1 MFVLLNRSSGWLAP
15 LAAGVAVAMASAP
28 GTTQEDVNAGLRQKY
43 LALTRGWARDAVL
56 TPSEARAMEAGRQRE
71 RLMTE
76 GLEDPLAQEILGRGE
91 PSFDRLASAYPG
103 KLLDRTVLGSY
114 SDPRA
119 GATGTS
125 DEFVVWW
132 NGAISVNLVK
142 GPSAADPERI
152 QTLAEN
158 TNILFRVGPSA
169 EMFGRVRERYSRVAY
184 EDGYLPIVHATYACD
199 GIEYRET
206 AFADSPAPGHP
217 GSDVAYVHFELKN
230 VSAASRTAELHEDII
245 LVDGS
250 RATVSNGQ
258 ILDSSDA
265 LLMAFGGARASFDDA
280 SQRLTHQV
288 RLAPDAMASVWLAIP
303 SLPDAARRLVTPTAA
318 GVQQIHDKLRI
329 FWTALLASGTTITV
343 PEARV
348 NNMWRALV
356 LQNFVL
362 ADGPRFTYGSGLVYN
377 DSYYPFESG
386 FAALVMARYGHGDA
400 AEAWLSYLIPASVD
414 PQKAGWRYQNRRAI
428 PLHLL
433 YQLYLLTGRTRYFDE
448 HKDELFRVA
457 DEIVADRRTTMTP
470 ATDPRPWH
478 WGLLPPARPAVDA
491 IASTRSTYVVAHDIT
506 NCQGLQDF
514 GEFLVRSGIDVPRG
528 ERYLREA
535 ADFRQSLLRAMDAS
549 IVRSAGTLPFVPLQT
564 LYFRDTP
571 DYGPQPFDNLALG
584 RVQGTY
590 YHYWAD
596 MEFRYDFFN
605 PDDSIGRA
613 IADYVQRHGGFVLG
627 LTRAR
632 PRPGQ
637 PYGWINGN
645 YNAGYY
651 EYALRRGDVQRF
663 LLGFYSRL
671 AFAASRHLYVASEG
685 SPFIGYNTQDGGFVG
700 AEYSFPNSAANAETL
715 DMLRALLV
723 REERDR
729 NLPTGVVHLAQAAP
743 RAWLA
748 DGQRVEVRRAPTEFG
763 ALSFSIASKIREGV
777 ISAEIDPPGRRP
789 YRELRVY
796 LRHPQSLAIG
806 HVRLNGKP
814 YQDFDAAEGYI
825 ALHPGPAHFTVEA
838 FYR

>member
-1 MFVLLNRSSGWLAP
+1 MFVLLNWRSGCLA
-15 LAAGVAVAMASAP
+15 LAAAVALATAPAP
-28 GTTQEDVNAGLRQKY
+28 GRTQEDVSAALRQKY

-56 TPSEARAMEAGRQRE
+56 SPSEARAVDAGRQRE

-76 GLEDPLAQEILGRGE
+76 GLDDPLAQEILGRGE
-91 PSFDRLASAYPG
+91 PSFDALASAYPG
-103 KLLDRTVLGSY
+103 KVLDRTVLGSY

-119 GATGTS
+119 GDAGTS

-132 NGAISVNLVK
+132 NGAISANLVK
-142 GPSAADPERI
+142 GPSAADPKRI

-169 EMFGRVRERYSRVAY
+169 EMFGRVGERYSRMAY
-184 EDGYLPIVHATYACD
+184 EDGYLPIVGAMYTCD
-199 GIEYRET
+199 GVEYRET
-206 AFADSPAPGHP
+206 AFADRSGPGRS
-217 GSDVAYVHFELKN
+217 GADVAYVQFELKN
-230 VSAASRTAELHEDII
+230 VSGASRSAELHEDIM
-245 LVDGS
+245 LLDGS
-250 RATVSNGQ
+250 RATMSNGQ
-258 ILDSSDA
+258 VLDASGA
-265 LLMAFGGARASFDDA
+265 LLMALGGVDASFDEA
-280 SQRLTHQV
+280 GQRLTHRV
-288 RLAPDAMASVWLAIP
+288 RLAPGAIASVWLAIP
-303 SLPDAARRLVTPTAA
+303 YLPDSARTLAAPTAA
-318 GVQQIHDKLRI
+318 GLQQIHDTLRSS
-329 FWTALLASGTTITV
+329 WTALLAAGTTIAV
-343 PEARV
+343 PEERV
-348 NNMWRALV
+348 NNIWRALI

-362 ADGPRFTYGSGLVYN
+362 GDGARLTYGSGLVYN

-386 FAALVMARYGHGDA
+386 FAALVMARYGHSEA
-400 AEAWLSYLIPASVD
+400 AEAWLSYLIPASVERA
-414 PQKAGWRYQNRRAI
+414 KAGWRYQNRRAI

-433 YQLYLLTGRTRYFDE
+433 YQLYLLTGRSRYFDE
-448 HKDELFRVA
+448 HRDELFRVA
-457 DEIVADRRTTMTP
+457 DEIVSDRRTTMTP

-478 WGLLPPARPAVDA
+478 WGLLPVARPAVDA
-491 IASTRSTYVVAHDIT
+491 IASTRETYVVAHDIT
-506 NCQGLQDF
+506 NAQALQDF
-514 GEFLVRSGIDVPRG
+514 GEFLVESGIDAARG
-528 ERYLREA
+528 KRYLREA
-535 ADFRQSLLRAMDAS
+535 ADFRECVLRAMTAS
-549 IVRSAGTLPFVPLQT
+549 IIRSPGNLPFVPLQT

-571 DYGPQPFDNLALG
+571 DYGPEPYDNLALG

-605 PDDSIGRA
+605 PDDPIGRT

-651 EYALRRGDVQRF
+651 EYALRRGDIQRF

-715 DMLRALLV
+715 DMLRVLLV

-729 NLPTGVVHLAQAAP
+729 NLPTGVVDLAQAAP

-748 DGQRVEVRRAPTEFG
+748 DGQRIEIRHAPTEFG
-763 ALSFSIASKIREGV
+763 ALSFRIDSKIRDGT
-777 ISAEIDPPGRRP
+777 ISAEIDPPGRRQ

-796 LRHPQSLAIG
+796 LRHPQSLAIAR
-806 HVRLNGKP
+806 VRLNGKP
-814 YQDFDAAEGYI
+814 YRAFDAAKGYI
-825 ALHPGPAHFTVEA
+825 ALHSGPAHFSVEA